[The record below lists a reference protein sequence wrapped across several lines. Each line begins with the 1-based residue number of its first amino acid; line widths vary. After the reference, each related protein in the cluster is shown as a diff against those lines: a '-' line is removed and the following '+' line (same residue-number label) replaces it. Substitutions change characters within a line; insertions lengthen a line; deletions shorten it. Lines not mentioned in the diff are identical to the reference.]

1 MKRKSSITKNN
12 LTLIGIILALQ
23 SLPLIGGP
31 SEEDSKPEIVDV
43 LVENGKIRISV
54 NFHEPF
60 RWEKTR
66 YESVKKFPQPWIGS
80 PDTPHQIWLEEK
92 GVMEWLQTDM
102 MFMGN
107 YKAIGNSAKNI
118 LDQHTTKY
126 GGIGLRTW
134 SVNNEGNL
142 QSFNETTGE
151 NETYTPEAFAKKFKL
166 EFYQSDKY
174 EMGASVLGYLVEII
188 GVFDPETN
196 LLDFDRLDYMPFF
209 QVPKLAI
216 EESIDLKNWRKVQLA
231 GSSPIEYQWPQE
243 LTFELKAELKNSA
256 FYRVQIKEN

>member
-1 MKRKSSITKNN
+1 MKFKSSITKKVT
-12 LTLIGIILALQ
+12 TLIGAIIALQ
-23 SLPLIGGP
+23 SLPIIGGP
-31 SEEDSKPEIVDV
+31 SEENSKPEIVDI
-43 LVENGKIRISV
+43 LIENRKIKISV

-66 YESVKKFPQPWIGS
+66 CESIKKFPQPWIGS
-80 PDTPHQIWLEEK
+80 PDTPHEIWLEEK

-107 YKAIGNSAKNI
+107 YKTIGNSAKNI
-118 LDQHTTKY
+118 LDQYTAKY

-134 SVNNEGNL
+134 SVNNKGNL
-142 QSFNETTGE
+142 QSFNETTGKH
-151 NETYTPEAFAKKFKL
+151 ETYTPEAFAKKFGL

-174 EMGASVLGYLVEII
+174 EMEASVLGYLVEII

-196 LLDFDRLDYMPFF
+196 LLDFDTLDYMPFF
-209 QVPKLAI
+209 QVPKLVI

-231 GSSPIEYQWPQE
+231 GSSPSEYQWQQE
-243 LTFELKAELKNSA
+243 LTFELKEELKDSA
-256 FYRVQIKEN
+256 FYRVQIEEN